1 MTDIITADGYPKLVY
16 VFNNSLPG
24 PALHLYQNQT
34 IRVRIYND
42 FQTESLSVHFHGIR
56 QVGTPTSDGV
66 GRVTQLSILPG
77 SSFLH
82 EFIAVDEGTFWY
94 HSHVSSQTAMGLL
107 GGFIVHP
114 KTISTYGEFVLVLN
128 DWQHF
133 YTSQQHLLLVESGQ
147 FYPNSLESLTQSDT
161 IDYFESVDGSR
172 AAEALVTSILIN
184 GRGQYFD
191 PRATNDNS
199 STTPL
204 EILNISDSNYSTY
217 RLRLINGG
225 SVFSLK
231 FSIDEHPLQVIAS
244 DGVPFTEPLI
254 VDQLIIGL
262 GERFDVLI
270 NRKIMNSVNYW
281 IRVDTMDKNNN
292 PRWYARAILQ
302 YTHESRMPTTSQK
315 NCTVLEQCRILNCPF
330 SQYGSEPS
338 FICLTPQNMSTHT
351 DYLDLDLLN
360 ETINVNVKR
369 TLSLNMVMGNED
381 RAGFESINYIGM
393 QYPSMQEPILY
404 NAQTA
409 RYLLPCSN
417 SRLDMNTG
425 ERCYHFILAQFGDII
440 EFLLINYDT
449 HQHPMHLHGSYFHI
463 VEQGLAQLN
472 TTTGEFLDN
481 NPNVECNDYAE
492 CVCKAGSTCTKNNMR
507 LIKDT
512 VQVPKGGFMR
522 IRFRATNPGV
532 WLFHCHTEPH
542 LDRGMAVMLH
552 IAEDHIR
559 LSTSS
564 STTIMSNSI
573 ILIATILYFQQ
584 LIEFIKL
591 TY

>member
-1 MTDIITADGYPKLVY
+1 
-16 VFNNSLPG
+16 
-24 PALHLYQNQT
+24 
-34 IRVRIYND
+34 
-42 FQTESLSVHFHGIR
+42 
-56 QVGTPTSDGV
+56 
-66 GRVTQLSILPG
+66 
-77 SSFLH
+77 
-82 EFIAVDEGTFWY
+82 
-94 HSHVSSQTAMGLL
+94 MGLL

-161 IDYFESVDGSR
+161 IDCFESVDGSR

-204 EILNISDSNYSTY
+204 EILSISDSNYSTY

-440 EFLLINYDT
+440 EFLLVNYDT

-507 LIKDT
+507 LVKDT
-512 VQVPKGGFMR
+512 VQVPKGGY
-522 IRFRATNPGV
+522 A
-532 WLFHCHTEPH
+532 L
-542 LDRGMAVMLH
+542 
-552 IAEDHIR
+552 
-559 LSTSS
+559 
-564 STTIMSNSI
+564 
-573 ILIATILYFQQ
+573 
-584 LIEFIKL
+584 
-591 TY
+591 